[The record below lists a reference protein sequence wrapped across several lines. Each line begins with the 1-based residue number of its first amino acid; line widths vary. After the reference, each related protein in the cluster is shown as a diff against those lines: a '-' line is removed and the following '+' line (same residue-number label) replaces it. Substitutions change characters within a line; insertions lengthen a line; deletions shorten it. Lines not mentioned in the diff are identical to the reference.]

1 MRAALRATSLPCQA
15 ARFSTDSVTSTAAA
29 SSAPAALPK
38 AAAARL
44 VATSSEARKSK
55 ARGYRNSGAQE
66 LVKRTAPVSEP
77 KTRMVN
83 FYNARNPITRFFDRA
98 SDRYAGRAWFADEL
112 RQKSFDD
119 LQKLHMVLMM
129 ERNKLLSE
137 KYRARVSGQ
146 EALYGKHRPKRV
158 RQSIARLL
166 TVVNERSRE
175 RAATRKALLHDN
187 LAEKIASA
195 SAKPAVAATTAS
207 SSSAVH
213 P

>member
-1 MRAALRATSLPCQA
+1 MLLRALHGATLRAARL
-15 ARFSTDSVTSTAAA
+15 STVTAPSA
-29 SSAPAALPK
+29 SSAPVASPK
-38 AAAARL
+38 AVAAVAAAK
-44 VATSSEARKSK
+44 AAHQSK
-55 ARGYRNSGAQE
+55 ARGYRNSGAQQ
-66 LVKRTAPVSEP
+66 LAKGTAPVREP
-77 KTRMVN
+77 KTHMVN

-146 EALYGKHRPKRV
+146 DALYGKHRPKRV
-158 RQSIARLL
+158 RQSIARVL

-175 RAATRKALLHDN
+175 RAATRRALMHDN
-187 LAEKIASA
+187 LAEKIA
-195 SAKPAVAATTAS
+195 AKRVPAVAAAS
-207 SSSAVH
+207 SR
-213 P
+213 